1 MPTTKST
8 HTALARDARGRFLPR
23 AVAPAIVVA
32 PVVASVAAPAPALE
46 RQVLPAR
53 LAPQV
58 PAPRLARAVLPVSDA
73 GAERRAAFVGEV
85 LATHDRRRVPW
96 LSRETRNMLGSAAI
110 ALGAVA
116 CSVAWMFHTGALR

>member
-1 MPTTKST
+1 MPTTKSIR
-8 HTALARDARGRFLPR
+8 TAPARDARGRFLPR

-32 PVVASVAAPAPALE
+32 PVVASAVAPAPALE
-46 RQVLPAR
+46 RQVLPAC
-53 LAPQV
+53 LAPQAPV
-58 PAPRLARAVLPVSDA
+58 PRLTRAVLPVGDA
-73 GAERRAAFVGEV
+73 GDERRAAFVGEV
-85 LATHDRRRVPW
+85 LATHDRRRRTW